1 MTSLTTN
8 RCYRV
13 LIIDD
18 SNNIH
23 EDFKKVLAQPT
34 DSTVARLEA
43 ELFGDTPAVFD
54 TQVQFVVD
62 SAYQGDDG
70 IGLLTQAKEAND
82 PYALAFVDMRMPPGM
97 NGLDTIVKLWDV
109 DPRLQV
115 VICSAYSDYSWTEII
130 ARVGRNDRLV
140 ILRKPFDNIEV
151 LQLAHALTEK
161 WNLQQQVQAHVDELE
176 TLVDDRTRELH
187 ASQNLFRLIF
197 EHTNDVIVVTQ
208 ADGKRIY
215 SSPSHERLLG
225 FSSEELATM
234 SPLSIVHPDEEV
246 RVKETAARV
255 VTTGQREMVTMRCR
269 HKDGSYLHF
278 EASLD
283 LVKDAGGQPV
293 YLVITA
299 RDITERHKR
308 DVQICL
314 NQKLESIGLLAAG
327 IAHEINTPT
336 QFISDN
342 TRFLTEAFGK
352 FDRLIKAYRD
362 TLKVLAERAGTGGE
376 LTAISALEEECELEY
391 YQGEVPR
398 TLEQSLEG
406 LGRVSKIVR
415 SLKEFSHPGSPTRAP
430 IDLNHAIENAIM
442 VCRHEWKYVADVVT
456 DFDPTLP
463 LVPCLADEVN
473 QAVLNLL
480 INAGHAVADARKPGS
495 DARGLIKV
503 KTRHDESWA
512 IISISDT
519 GVGIPEAIHERI
531 FEPFFT
537 TKAVGKGTGQGLPIV
552 RSVIVG
558 KHQGKVSFTSQVGKG
573 TTFILQLPLVVSE
586 NKASP
591 QVAA

>member
-1 MTSLTTN
+1 MNSLTTN

-18 SNNIH
+18 SSNIH

-54 TQVQFVVD
+54 NQVQFVVD

-70 IGLLTQAKEAND
+70 LTLLTKAKEAND

-97 NGLDTIVKLWDV
+97 NGLDTIVKLWEI
-109 DPRLQV
+109 DPQLQV

-130 ARVGRNDRLV
+130 SRIGRNDRLV

-161 WNLQQQVQAHVDELE
+161 WNLRQQVQVHVDELE
-176 TLVDDRTRELH
+176 NLVDDRTRELH
-187 ASQNLFRLIF
+187 ASQTLFRLIF
-197 EHTNDVIVVTQ
+197 EHTNDVVIVTQ
-208 ADGKRIY
+208 SDGKRVY

-225 FSSEELATM
+225 YSAGELATM
-234 SPLSIVHPDEEV
+234 APLSIVHPDEEDRV
-246 RVKETAARV
+246 RETAARV
-255 VTTGQREMVTMRCR
+255 LATAEREMITMRCR
-269 HKDGSYLHF
+269 HKDGSILHF

-283 LVKDAGGQPV
+283 LVKDDGGQPV

-308 DVQICL
+308 DVQTCL

-342 TRFLTEAFGK
+342 ARFLTEAFGK

-362 TLKVLAERAGTGGE
+362 VVKVAADRGGMADEIAG
-376 LTAISALEEECELEY
+376 LRALEEECELDY

-406 LGRVSKIVR
+406 LSRVSKIVR

-480 INAGHAVADARKPGS
+480 INAGHAVAEARKPGS
-495 DARGLIKV
+495 DARGTIAV
-503 KTRHDESWA
+503 KTQHRDGWA

-573 TTFILQLPLVVSE
+573 TTFVLQLPLTVPETKV
-586 NKASP
+586 AP
-591 QVAA
+591 QAA